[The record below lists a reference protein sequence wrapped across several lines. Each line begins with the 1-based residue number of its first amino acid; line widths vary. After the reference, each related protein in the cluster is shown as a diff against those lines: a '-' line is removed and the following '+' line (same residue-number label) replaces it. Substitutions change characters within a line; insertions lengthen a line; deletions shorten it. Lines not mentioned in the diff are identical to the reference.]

1 MPPSPTVRQSTA
13 RPGAGGSGPHPR
25 PEPFRRPT
33 AGGAPGKRRSRHA
46 GRSDRRRRPPRRK
59 APAPPSAGPLGW
71 GWPAPRRPPSSP
83 VRWLRQRWASNRR
96 LRQPSR
102 RPLSRWFARLHHVS
116 LTGDPSAGEIAIHPG
131 WDSTDGQLPQGP
143 ADSDEGDSTD
153 VRPDRRS
160 YPQLPDL
167 SQGLY

>member
-1 MPPSPTVRQSTA
+1 MA
-13 RPGAGGSGPHPR
+13 R
-25 PEPFRRPT
+25 
-33 AGGAPGKRRSRHA
+33 
-46 GRSDRRRRPPRRK
+46 
-59 APAPPSAGPLGW
+59 PAPPAVLTGPTAAAEMGQQQAIAAAVTASVFPLVR
-71 GWPAPRRPPSSP
+71 PAAPRP
-83 VRWLRQRWASNRR
+83 
-96 LRQPSR
+96 
-102 RPLSRWFARLHHVS
+102 

-160 YPQLPDL
+160 YPQAPDL